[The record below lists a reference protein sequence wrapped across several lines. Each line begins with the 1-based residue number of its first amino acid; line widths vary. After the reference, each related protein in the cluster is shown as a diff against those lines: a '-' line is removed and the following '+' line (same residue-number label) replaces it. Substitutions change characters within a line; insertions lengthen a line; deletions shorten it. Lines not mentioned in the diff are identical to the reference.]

1 MNNIILWGVMFNEIN
16 VINVKGVMWG
26 GFCVCVMENNL
37 CMLFFV
43 RMHVCMYVNLCIN
56 KMWYT

>member
-26 GFCVCVMENNL
+26 GFCVCVMG
-37 CMLFFV
+37 
-43 RMHVCMYVNLCIN
+43 
-56 KMWYT
+56 K